1 MAKIKF
7 SNSILTRAITGEK
20 SAISTMFQS
29 FMGDDETII
38 SVEYLGK
45 YGVFFK
51 TKSFVCIT
59 DKKVASLEYG
69 PFGKIMYS
77 DAFIEEINSGIIFQP
92 SVLSLYI
99 IGIILCCTVVGI
111 LLLNTWI
118 KFYYKIN
125 KSGMVWCVREGVNIY
140 AFANRSKIYLV
151 NDLWRKASYLRGQ
164 RKQTIG

>member
-1 MAKIKF
+1 
-7 SNSILTRAITGEK
+7 
-20 SAISTMFQS
+20 
-29 FMGDDETII
+29 
-38 SVEYLGK
+38 
-45 YGVFFK
+45 
-51 TKSFVCIT
+51 
-59 DKKVASLEYG
+59 LEYG